1 MAVSHQK
8 NSRQQSAVSSQK
20 EDSCLSGTSLLKA
33 DNREPTAIPAD
44 SHRKFGG
51 NALESSKSLAAWQ
64 KSQRF
69 IPGGVNS
76 PVRNF
81 SKVGG
86 HPRFIERGEGSKIYD
101 IDGNEYI
108 DYVASWGPL
117 VLGHAHPSVVE
128 AIRSTALDGTSFGA
142 PTTRETEL
150 AEIIV
155 DAVPSIEKVR
165 LVNSG
170 TEATMSAIRLA
181 RGYTGRDKILKI
193 DGCYHGHV
201 DYLLAKAGSGVA
213 TFGLSDSGGV
223 PEDFARNT
231 LTVPFNDPD
240 AVREAIEANPD
251 EIACLILEPIMGN
264 MGIIPPRD
272 GYLNQLREITEEH
285 GIVLIFD
292 EVITGFR
299 VAYGGAQSYYGV
311 TPDMTCLG
319 KIIGGG
325 LPVGAYGGKQDIMRC
340 VAPEGDVYQAGTL
353 SGNPLAVTAGI
364 TTLKKLAESGVYEKL
379 ESSAAALADGL
390 AEATQRHGID
400 TWHSRV
406 GSMLMLYFTPETVT
420 DADGA
425 RTADAERYQQYF
437 WGLVERGI
445 YVAPSQFEAGF
456 VSLVHAE
463 EDINATVQVA
473 TQVLANLS

>member
-1 MAVSHQK
+1 M
-8 NSRQQSAVSSQK
+8 
-20 EDSCLSGTSLLKA
+20 
-33 DNREPTAIPAD
+33 
-44 SHRKFGG
+44 
-51 NALESSKSLAAWQ
+51 
-64 KSQRF
+64 
-69 IPGGVNS
+69 S
-76 PVRNF
+76 PL
-81 SKVGG
+81 G
-86 HPRFIERGEGSKIYD
+86 
-101 IDGNEYI
+101 
-108 DYVASWGPL
+108 GPL
-117 VLGHAHPSVVE
+117 VLGHAHPSVVA
-128 AIRSTALDGTSFGA
+128 AIGVAASNGTSFGA
-142 PTTRETEL
+142 PTTLETEL

-155 DAVPSIEKVR
+155 DAVPSIERVR

-170 TEATMSAIRLA
+170 TEATMSAIRVA

-213 TFGLSDSGGV
+213 TFGFSDSGGV

-240 AVREAIEANPD
+240 AVRQAVEANSD

-272 GYLNQLREITEEH
+272 GYLNQLRKITEEH
-285 GIVLIFD
+285 GILLIFD

-299 VAYGGAQSYYGV
+299 VAYGGAQTYYDV

-325 LPVGAYGGKQDIMRC
+325 LPVGAYGGKREIMQC

-364 TTLKKLAESGVYEKL
+364 TTLKTLAEPGVYEQL
-379 ESSAAALADGL
+379 ESCAAVLAKGL
-390 AEATQRHGID
+390 AEATQKHNVD

-425 RTADAERYQQYF
+425 RTADTERYRKYF
-437 WGLVERGI
+437 WGLAERGV

-456 VSLVHAE
+456 VSLVHSE
-463 EDINATVQVA
+463 DDINKTVQTA
-473 TQVLANLS
+473 TQVLTNLF

>member
-1 MAVSHQK
+1 MEH
-8 NSRQQSAVSSQK
+8 
-20 EDSCLSGTSLLKA
+20 
-33 DNREPTAIPAD
+33 
-44 SHRKFGG
+44 
-51 NALESSKSLAAWQ
+51 SKSLAAWQ
-64 KSQRF
+64 KAQQF

-81 SKVGG
+81 SKVGRQ
-86 HPRFIERGEGSKIYD
+86 PCFIERGNGSKIYD

-117 VLGHAHPSVVE
+117 ILGHAHPNIVE
-128 AIRSTALDGTSFGA
+128 AIGSAALHGTSFGA
-142 PTTRETEL
+142 PTTLETKL
-150 AEIIV
+150 AEAIV
-155 DAVPSIEKVR
+155 NAVPSIEQVR

-170 TEATMSAIRLA
+170 TEATMSAIRVA
-181 RGYTGRDKILKI
+181 RGYTGRDKIIKI

-231 LTVPFNDPD
+231 LTVPFNNPD
-240 AVREAIEANPD
+240 AVKQAIEANPN

-272 GYLNQLREITEEH
+272 GYLNELRELTEEH

-299 VAYGGAQSYYGV
+299 VAYGGAQTYYNV
-311 TPDMTCLG
+311 TPDITCLG

-325 LPVGAYGGKQDIMRC
+325 LPVGAYGGKRDIMRC

-364 TTLKKLAESGVYEKL
+364 TTLKKLAEPGVYEQL
-379 ESSAAALADGL
+379 ESGAAALADGI
-390 AEATQRHGID
+390 AEATQQHGID
-400 TWHSRV
+400 AWHSRV

-425 RTADAERYQQYF
+425 RTADTERYRQYF
-437 WGLVERGI
+437 WGLVERGV

-456 VSLVHAE
+456 VSLVHSE
-463 EDINATVQVA
+463 DDINKTVQAA
-473 TQVLANLS
+473 TQVLAHL

>member
-1 MAVSHQK
+1 M
-8 NSRQQSAVSSQK
+8 
-20 EDSCLSGTSLLKA
+20 ED
-33 DNREPTAIPAD
+33 
-44 SHRKFGG
+44 
-51 NALESSKSLAAWQ
+51 SKSLAAWQ
-64 KSQRF
+64 KSQQF

-81 SKVGG
+81 SKVGS
-86 HPRFIERGEGSKIYD
+86 HPRFIARGAGAKVYD

-117 VLGHAHPSVVE
+117 VLGHAHPSVVA
-128 AIRSTALDGTSFGA
+128 AIGAAAANGTSFGA
-142 PTTRETEL
+142 PTTLETEL

-155 DAVPSIEKVR
+155 NAVPSIEQVR

-170 TEATMSAIRLA
+170 TEATMTAIRVA
-181 RGYTGRDKILKI
+181 RGYTGRDKIIKI

-201 DYLLAKAGSGVA
+201 DYLLAKAGSGIA

-231 LTVPFNDPD
+231 LTVPFNNPD
-240 AVREAIEANPD
+240 AVRQAIEANPD

-272 GYLNQLREITEEH
+272 GYLDELREITEAH
-285 GIVLIFD
+285 GVVLIFD

-299 VAYGGAQSYYGV
+299 VAYGGAQSYYNV

-325 LPVGAYGGKQDIMRC
+325 LPVGAYGGKRDIMRC

-364 TTLKKLAESGVYEKL
+364 TTLKKLAEPGVYEKL
-379 ESSAAALADGL
+379 ENSAAALADGL
-390 AEATQRHGID
+390 AEATEKHGVD
-400 TWHSRV
+400 TWHSRI
-406 GSMLMLYFTPETVT
+406 GSMLMLYFTSETVT

-425 RTADAERYQQYF
+425 RTADTDRFQQYF
-437 WGLVERGI
+437 WGLVARGI

-456 VSLVHAE
+456 VSLVHSE
-463 EDINATVQVA
+463 DDINKTVQAA
-473 TQVLANLS
+473 TQVLANL

>member
-1 MAVSHQK
+1 M
-8 NSRQQSAVSSQK
+8 
-20 EDSCLSGTSLLKA
+20 
-33 DNREPTAIPAD
+33 
-44 SHRKFGG
+44 
-51 NALESSKSLAAWQ
+51 ESSKSLSAWQ
-64 KSQRF
+64 KSQQF

-86 HPRFIERGEGSKIYD
+86 HPRFIDRGAGSKIYD
-101 IDGNEYI
+101 IDENEYI

-117 VLGHAHPSVVE
+117 VLGHAHPDVVE
-128 AIRSTALDGTSFGA
+128 AVRTAAARGTSFGA
-142 PTTRETEL
+142 PTTLETEL
-150 AEIIV
+150 AETIV
-155 DAVPSIEKVR
+155 NAVPSIEQVR

-170 TEATMSAIRLA
+170 TEATMSAIRVA
-181 RGYTGRDKILKI
+181 RGYTGRNKIIKI

-231 LTVPFNDPD
+231 LTIPFNDP
-240 AVREAIEANPD
+240 EALTTTIEANTD
-251 EIACLILEPIMGN
+251 EIACLVLEPIMGN
-264 MGIIPPRD
+264 MGIIPPRE
-272 GYLNQLREITEEH
+272 GYLNELREITEQH

-299 VAYGGAQSYYGV
+299 VAYGGAQSYYNV

-325 LPVGAYGGKQDIMRC
+325 LPVGAYGGKREIMQC

-364 TTLKKLAESGVYEKL
+364 TTLKKLAEPGVYEQL
-379 ESSAAALADGL
+379 ENRASTLADGI
-390 AEATQRHGID
+390 AEATQKHGID
-400 TWHSRV
+400 VWHSRV
-406 GSMLMLYFTPETVT
+406 GSMLMLYFTAETVT

-425 RTADAERYQQYF
+425 RTADIERYRQYF
-437 WGLVERGI
+437 WGLLERGV

-456 VSLVHAE
+456 VSLAHSE
-463 EDINATVQVA
+463 GDLNMTVQAA
-473 TQVLANLS
+473 TEVIANL

>member
-1 MAVSHQK
+1 M
-8 NSRQQSAVSSQK
+8 
-20 EDSCLSGTSLLKA
+20 
-33 DNREPTAIPAD
+33 
-44 SHRKFGG
+44 
-51 NALESSKSLAAWQ
+51 ESSKSLTAWQ
-64 KSQRF
+64 KSQQF

-86 HPRFIERGEGSKIYD
+86 HPRFIARGEGSKIYD

-117 VLGHAHPSVVE
+117 VLGHAHPSVIE

-150 AEIIV
+150 AETIV
-155 DAVPSIEKVR
+155 NAVPSIEQVR

-170 TEATMSAIRLA
+170 TEATMSAIRVA
-181 RGYTGRDKILKI
+181 RGYTGRYKILKI

-264 MGIIPPRD
+264 MGIIPPHE
-272 GYLNQLREITEEH
+272 GYLNQLREITEEY
-285 GIVLIFD
+285 GIVLVFD

-299 VAYGGAQSYYGV
+299 VAYGGAQSYYNV

-325 LPVGAYGGKQDIMRC
+325 LPVGAYGGKREIMRC

-364 TTLKKLAESGVYEKL
+364 TTLKRLAEPGTYEHL
-379 ESSAAALADGL
+379 ESRAAALAEGL
-390 AEATQRHGID
+390 AEATRKHGID
-400 TWHSRV
+400 AWHSRV

-425 RTADAERYQQYF
+425 RTADTERYQQYF
-437 WGLVERGI
+437 WGLVERGV

-456 VSLVHAE
+456 VSLVHSD
-463 EDINATVQVA
+463 EDINATIEAA

>member
-1 MAVSHQK
+1 M
-8 NSRQQSAVSSQK
+8 
-20 EDSCLSGTSLLKA
+20 
-33 DNREPTAIPAD
+33 
-44 SHRKFGG
+44 
-51 NALESSKSLAAWQ
+51 ESSKSLSAWQ
-64 KSQRF
+64 KSQQF

-86 HPRFIERGEGSKIYD
+86 HPRFIDRGAGSKISD

-117 VLGHAHPSVVE
+117 VLGHAHPDVVE
-128 AIRSTALDGTSFGA
+128 AVSTAASRGTSFGA
-142 PTTRETEL
+142 PTTLETEL
-150 AEIIV
+150 AETIV
-155 DAVPSIEKVR
+155 NAVPSIEQVR

-170 TEATMSAIRLA
+170 TEATMSAIRVA
-181 RGYTGRDKILKI
+181 RGYTGRNKIIKI

-231 LTVPFNDPD
+231 LTIPFNDP
-240 AVREAIEANPD
+240 EALITTIEANAD

-264 MGIIPPRD
+264 MGIIPPRA
-272 GYLNQLREITEEH
+272 GYLNELREITEQH
-285 GIVLIFD
+285 GVVLIFD

-299 VAYGGAQSYYGV
+299 VAYGGAQAHYGV

-325 LPVGAYGGKQDIMRC
+325 LPVGAYGGKREIMQC

-364 TTLKKLAESGVYEKL
+364 TTLKKLAEPGVYDQL
-379 ESSAAALADGL
+379 ESRAATLADGL
-390 AEATQRHGID
+390 AEATRKHGVD
-400 TWHSRV
+400 AWHSRV
-406 GSMLMLYFTPETVT
+406 GSMLMLYFTSEFVT

-425 RTADAERYQQYF
+425 RTADTERYRQYF
-437 WGLVERGI
+437 WGLLERGVS
-445 YVAPSQFEAGF
+445 VAPSQFEAGF
-456 VSLVHAE
+456 VSLAHSE
-463 EDINATVQVA
+463 EDINTTVQAANKVI
-473 TQVLANLS
+473 ANL

>member
-1 MAVSHQK
+1 M
-8 NSRQQSAVSSQK
+8 
-20 EDSCLSGTSLLKA
+20 ED
-33 DNREPTAIPAD
+33 
-44 SHRKFGG
+44 
-51 NALESSKSLAAWQ
+51 SKSLAAWQ
-64 KSQRF
+64 KSQQF

-81 SKVGG
+81 GKVGS
-86 HPRFIERGEGSKIYD
+86 HPRFIARGAGSKTYD

-117 VLGHAHPSVVE
+117 ILGHAHPSIIE
-128 AIRSTALDGTSFGA
+128 AISAAALNGTSFGA
-142 PTTRETEL
+142 PTTLETEL

-155 DAVPSIEKVR
+155 DAVPSIEQVR

-170 TEATMSAIRLA
+170 TEATMSAIRVA
-181 RGYTGRDKILKI
+181 RGYTGRDKIIKI

-231 LTVPFNDPD
+231 LTVPFNNPD
-240 AVREAIEANPD
+240 AVREAIEANLN

-264 MGIIPPRD
+264 MGIIPPHE
-272 GYLNQLREITEEH
+272 GYLSQLREITEEH

-299 VAYGGAQSYYGV
+299 VAYGGAQSYYNV

-325 LPVGAYGGKQDIMRC
+325 LPVGAYGGKRDIMQC

-364 TTLKKLAESGVYEKL
+364 TTLKRLAEPGVYEQL
-379 ESSAAALADGL
+379 ESRAAALGEGL
-390 AEATQRHGID
+390 AEATQKHGVD
-400 TWHSRV
+400 AWHSRV
-406 GSMLMLYFTPETVT
+406 ASMLMLYFTPETVT

-425 RTADAERYQQYF
+425 RTADTERFEHYF
-437 WGLVERGI
+437 WGLMERGI

-456 VSLVHAE
+456 VSLVHS
-463 EDINATVQVA
+463 EDDIHKTVQAA
-473 TQVLANLS
+473 TQVLANL

>member
-1 MAVSHQK
+1 M
-8 NSRQQSAVSSQK
+8 
-20 EDSCLSGTSLLKA
+20 
-33 DNREPTAIPAD
+33 
-44 SHRKFGG
+44 
-51 NALESSKSLAAWQ
+51 ESSKSLSAWQ
-64 KSQRF
+64 KSQQF

-86 HPRFIERGEGSKIYD
+86 HPRFIDRGNGSKIYD
-101 IDGNEYI
+101 IDGNAYI

-117 VLGHAHPSVVE
+117 VLGHAHPDVVE
-128 AIRSTALDGTSFGA
+128 AVNAAASRGTSFGA
-142 PTTRETEL
+142 PTILETEL

-155 DAVPSIEKVR
+155 DAVPSIEQVR

-170 TEATMSAIRLA
+170 TEATMSAIRVA
-181 RGYTGRDKILKI
+181 RGYTGRNKIIKI

-223 PEDFARNT
+223 PEDFARNS
-231 LTVPFNDPD
+231 LTIPFNDPE
-240 AVREAIEANPD
+240 AVKATIEANAD

-264 MGIIPPRD
+264 MGIIPPRQ
-272 GYLNQLREITEEH
+272 GYLNELREITEQH

-325 LPVGAYGGKQDIMRC
+325 LPVGAYGGKREIMQC

-364 TTLKKLAESGVYEKL
+364 TTLKKLAEPGVYDQL
-379 ESSAAALADGL
+379 ESRAATLAAGL
-390 AEATQRHGID
+390 AEATQKHRID
-400 TWHSRV
+400 AWHSRV
-406 GSMLMLYFTPETVT
+406 GSMLMLYFTSESVA

-425 RTADAERYQQYF
+425 RTADTERYRQYF
-437 WGLVERGI
+437 WGLLERGV

-456 VSLVHAE
+456 VSLVHSGA
-463 EDINATVQVA
+463 DVNTTVQAA
-473 TQVLANLS
+473 TEVIAHL

>member
-1 MAVSHQK
+1 M
-8 NSRQQSAVSSQK
+8 
-20 EDSCLSGTSLLKA
+20 
-33 DNREPTAIPAD
+33 
-44 SHRKFGG
+44 
-51 NALESSKSLAAWQ
+51 ESSRSLAAWEQ
-64 KSQRF
+64 SQQH

-81 SKVGG
+81 SKVGR
-86 HPRFIERGEGSKIYD
+86 HPRFIARGAGSKIYD

-117 VLGHAHPSVVE
+117 ALGHAHPEVIA
-128 AIRSTALDGTSFGA
+128 AICETAADGTSFGA
-142 PTTRETEL
+142 PTLLETEL

-155 DAVPSIEKVR
+155 DALPSVEQVR

-170 TEATMSAIRLA
+170 TEATMSAIRVA

-201 DYLLAKAGSGVA
+201 DYLLAKAGSGIA

-231 LTVPFNDPD
+231 LTVPFNDAG
-240 AVREAIEANPD
+240 AVRQAVEANPD

-264 MGIIPPRD
+264 MGIILPQA
-272 GYLNQLREITEEH
+272 GYLQELREITAEH

-299 VAYGGAQSYYGV
+299 VAYGGAQTHYNV

-325 LPVGAYGGKQDIMRC
+325 LPVGAYGGSREIMRC
-340 VAPEGDVYQAGTL
+340 VAPEGAVYQAGTL
-353 SGNPLAVTAGI
+353 SGNPLAVAAGI
-364 TTLKKLAESGVYEKL
+364 ATLKRLAASGAYEQL
-379 ESSAAALADGL
+379 EERAAMLADGL
-390 AEATQRHGID
+390 AAATKRHQID
-400 TWHSRV
+400 AWHSRV

-425 RTADAERYQQYF
+425 RTADTERYQRYF
-437 WGLVERGI
+437 WGLLERGV

-463 EDINATVQVA
+463 TDINRTLDAA
-473 TQVLANLS
+473 TQALAHL

>member
-1 MAVSHQK
+1 M
-8 NSRQQSAVSSQK
+8 
-20 EDSCLSGTSLLKA
+20 
-33 DNREPTAIPAD
+33 
-44 SHRKFGG
+44 
-51 NALESSKSLAAWQ
+51 ESSKSLSAWN
-64 KSQRF
+64 KSQQI

-81 SKVGG
+81 SKVGE
-86 HPRFIERGEGSKIYD
+86 HPRFIDRGAGSKIYD

-117 VLGHAHPSVVE
+117 VLGHAHPDVVA
-128 AIRSTALDGTSFGA
+128 AINAAAANGTSFGA
-142 PTTRETEL
+142 PTTLETEL

-155 DAVPSIEKVR
+155 NAVPSIEQVR

-170 TEATMSAIRLA
+170 TEATMSAIRVA
-181 RGYTGRDKILKI
+181 RGYTGRDKIIKI

-231 LTVPFNDPD
+231 LTVPFNDPKTLKTT
-240 AVREAIEANPD
+240 IEANAD
-251 EIACLILEPIMGN
+251 QIACLILEPIMGN
-264 MGIIPPRD
+264 MGIIPPRE
-272 GYLNQLREITEEH
+272 GYLNELREITEQH

-311 TPDMTCLG
+311 MPDMTCLG

-325 LPVGAYGGKQDIMRC
+325 LPVGAYGGKREIMQC

-353 SGNPLAVTAGI
+353 SGNPLAVSAGI
-364 TTLKKLAESGVYEKL
+364 TTLKKLAEPGVYEQL
-379 ESSAAALADGL
+379 ESSASTLGDGL
-390 AEATQRHGID
+390 AEATQKHGID
-400 TWHSRV
+400 AWHSRV
-406 GSMLMLYFTPETVT
+406 GSMLMLYFTSESVT

-425 RTADAERYQQYF
+425 RTADTERFRQYF
-437 WGLVERGI
+437 WGLLERGVS
-445 YVAPSQFEAGF
+445 VAPSQFEAGF
-456 VSLVHAE
+456 VSLVHSE
-463 EDINATVQVA
+463 EDINTTVQAA
-473 TQVLANLS
+473 TEVIANL

>member
-1 MAVSHQK
+1 M
-8 NSRQQSAVSSQK
+8 
-20 EDSCLSGTSLLKA
+20 
-33 DNREPTAIPAD
+33 
-44 SHRKFGG
+44 
-51 NALESSKSLAAWQ
+51 ESSKSLTAWQ
-64 KSQRF
+64 KSQQF

-86 HPRFIERGEGSKIYD
+86 HPRFIARGDGSKIYD
-101 IDGNEYI
+101 IDGNAYI

-117 VLGHAHPSVVE
+117 VLGHAHPSITE
-128 AIRSTALDGTSFGA
+128 AISTAALNGTSFGA
-142 PTTRETEL
+142 PTPLETEL

-155 DAVPSIEKVR
+155 NAVPSIEKVR

-170 TEATMSAIRLA
+170 TEATMSAIRVA

-231 LTVPFNDPD
+231 LTVPFNNPD

-264 MGIIPPRD
+264 MGIIPPRE

-299 VAYGGAQSYYGV
+299 VAYGGAQTYYNV

-325 LPVGAYGGKQDIMRC
+325 LPVGAYGGKQEIMGC

-364 TTLKKLAESGVYEKL
+364 TTLKRLAEAGVYEQL
-379 ESSAAALADGL
+379 ESRAAALAEGL
-390 AEATQRHGID
+390 AEATQKHDID
-400 TWHSRV
+400 AWHSRV
-406 GSMLMLYFTPETVT
+406 GSMLMLYFTSETVT

-425 RTADAERYQQYF
+425 RTADTERFEHYF
-437 WGLVERGI
+437 WGLVARGV

-456 VSLVHAE
+456 VSLVHSE
-463 EDINATVQVA
+463 DDINKTVQAA
-473 TQVLANLS
+473 TEVLGNLL

>member
-1 MAVSHQK
+1 M
-8 NSRQQSAVSSQK
+8 
-20 EDSCLSGTSLLKA
+20 
-33 DNREPTAIPAD
+33 
-44 SHRKFGG
+44 
-51 NALESSKSLAAWQ
+51 ESSKSLAAWQ
-64 KSQRF
+64 KSQQF

-86 HPRFIERGEGSKIYD
+86 HPRFIARGEGSKIHD
-101 IDGNEYI
+101 IDGNTYV

-128 AIRSTALDGTSFGA
+128 AINAAALNGTSFGA
-142 PTTRETEL
+142 PTPLEAEL
-150 AEIIV
+150 AETIV
-155 DAVPSIEKVR
+155 NAVPSIEQVR

-170 TEATMSAIRLA
+170 TEATMSAIRVA

-231 LTVPFNDPD
+231 LTVPFNNPN
-240 AVREAIEANPD
+240 AVREAVEANPD

-264 MGIIPPRD
+264 MGIIPPSD
-272 GYLNQLREITEEH
+272 GYLHQLREITEEH

-299 VAYGGAQSYYGV
+299 VAYGGAQSFYNV

-325 LPVGAYGGKQDIMRC
+325 LPVGAYGGKRDIMQC
-340 VAPEGDVYQAGTL
+340 VAPEGEVYQAGTL

-364 TTLKKLAESGVYEKL
+364 TTLKKLAEPGVYEQL
-379 ESSAAALADGL
+379 ESRAAALAEGL
-390 AEATQRHGID
+390 AAATEKHSID
-400 TWHSRV
+400 AWHSRV

-425 RTADAERYQQYF
+425 RTADTERFQQYF
-437 WGLVERGI
+437 WGLLEQGI
-445 YVAPSQFEAGF
+445 
-456 VSLVHAE
+456 
-463 EDINATVQVA
+463 
-473 TQVLANLS
+473 

>member
-1 MAVSHQK
+1 M
-8 NSRQQSAVSSQK
+8 
-20 EDSCLSGTSLLKA
+20 
-33 DNREPTAIPAD
+33 
-44 SHRKFGG
+44 
-51 NALESSKSLAAWQ
+51 ESNKSLSAWNR
-64 KSQRF
+64 SQQY

-86 HPRFIERGEGSKIYD
+86 HPRFIERGNGCKIYD

-117 VLGHAHPSVVE
+117 ILGHAHPSIVDAVSQ
-128 AIRSTALDGTSFGA
+128 AATRGTSFGA
-142 PTTRETEL
+142 PTTLETEL

-155 DAVPSIEKVR
+155 DAVPSIEQVR

-170 TEATMSAIRLA
+170 TEATMSAIRVA
-181 RGYTGRDKILKI
+181 RGFTGRNKILKI

-223 PEDFARNT
+223 PEDFAKNT
-231 LTVPFNDPD
+231 LTIPFNDTD
-240 AVREAIEANPD
+240 ALTTSVEANPD

-272 GYLNQLREITEEH
+272 GYLNEIREITEQH

-299 VAYGGAQSYYGV
+299 VAYGGAQSLYNV

-325 LPVGAYGGKQDIMRC
+325 LPVGAYGGKREIMKC

-353 SGNPLAVTAGI
+353 SGNPLAVSAGLA
-364 TTLKKLAESGVYEKL
+364 TLKHLTEPGAYDQL
-379 ESSAAALADGL
+379 ESRASSLANGLAD
-390 AEATQRHGID
+390 ATKRHGID
-400 TWHSRV
+400 ACHSRI
-406 GSMLMLYFTPETVT
+406 GSMLMLYFTSETVT

-425 RTADAERYQQYF
+425 RTADTDRFRAYF
-437 WGLVERGI
+437 YGLLERGV

-456 VSLVHAE
+456 VSLVHTN
-463 EDINATVQVA
+463 EDIEKTVSA
-473 TQVLANLS
+473 ANEVFAKL

>member
-1 MAVSHQK
+1 M
-8 NSRQQSAVSSQK
+8 
-20 EDSCLSGTSLLKA
+20 
-33 DNREPTAIPAD
+33 
-44 SHRKFGG
+44 
-51 NALESSKSLAAWQ
+51 ESSKSLSAWQ
-64 KSQRF
+64 KSQQF
-69 IPGGVNS
+69 IPGGINS

-86 HPRFIERGEGSKIYD
+86 HPRFIDRGEGSKIYD

-117 VLGHAHPSVVE
+117 VLGHAHPDVVE
-128 AIRSTALDGTSFGA
+128 AVRTAASRGTSFGA
-142 PTTRETEL
+142 PTTLETEL
-150 AEIIV
+150 AETIV
-155 DAVPSIEKVR
+155 NAVSSIEQVR

-170 TEATMSAIRLA
+170 TEATMSAIRVA
-181 RGYTGRDKILKI
+181 RGYTGRNKIIKI

-231 LTVPFNDPD
+231 LTIPFNDP
-240 AVREAIEANPD
+240 EALTTTIEANTD
-251 EIACLILEPIMGN
+251 EIACFILEPIMGN
-264 MGIIPPRD
+264 MGIIPPRE
-272 GYLNQLREITEEH
+272 GYLNELREITEQH
-285 GIVLIFD
+285 GVVLIFD

-299 VAYGGAQSYYGV
+299 VAYGGAQSYYNV

-325 LPVGAYGGKQDIMRC
+325 LPVGAYGGKREIMQC

-364 TTLKKLAESGVYEKL
+364 TTLKKLAEPGVYEQL
-379 ESSAAALADGL
+379 ENRASTLADGI
-390 AEATQRHGID
+390 AEATQKHGID
-400 TWHSRV
+400 VWHSRV
-406 GSMLMLYFTPETVT
+406 GSMLMLYFTAETVT

-425 RTADAERYQQYF
+425 RTADIERYRQYF
-437 WGLVERGI
+437 WGLLERGV

-456 VSLVHAE
+456 VSLAHSE
-463 EDINATVQVA
+463 EDINMTVQAA
-473 TQVLANLS
+473 TEVIANL

>member
-1 MAVSHQK
+1 M
-8 NSRQQSAVSSQK
+8 
-20 EDSCLSGTSLLKA
+20 
-33 DNREPTAIPAD
+33 
-44 SHRKFGG
+44 
-51 NALESSKSLAAWQ
+51 ESSKSLAAWQ
-64 KSQRF
+64 KSQQF

-81 SKVGG
+81 SKVGR

-117 VLGHAHPSVVE
+117 VLGHAYPSVIE
-128 AIRSTALDGTSFGA
+128 AIRSTAVNGTSFGA
-142 PTTRETEL
+142 PTPRETEL
-150 AEIIV
+150 AETLV
-155 DAVPSIEKVR
+155 NAVPSIEQVR

-170 TEATMSAIRLA
+170 TEATMSAIRVA

-201 DYLLAKAGSGVA
+201 DYLLAKAGSGIA

-231 LTVPFNDPD
+231 LTVPFNNPD
-240 AVREAIEANPD
+240 AVREAIEANSD

-264 MGIIPPRD
+264 MGIIPPRE
-272 GYLNQLREITEEH
+272 GYLDQLREITEEH

-299 VAYGGAQSYYGV
+299 VAYGGAQSYYNV

-325 LPVGAYGGKQDIMRC
+325 LPVGAYGGKRDIMRC
-340 VAPEGDVYQAGTL
+340 VAPEGEVYQAGTL

-364 TTLKKLAESGVYEKL
+364 ATLKRLAEPGVYEHL
-379 ESSAAALADGL
+379 ENSAAALAAKVSPRRPKNTGL
-390 AEATQRHGID
+390 MLGT
-400 TWHSRV
+400 V
-406 GSMLMLYFTPETVT
+406 GSV
-420 DADGA
+420 
-425 RTADAERYQQYF
+425 RC
-437 WGLVERGI
+437 
-445 YVAPSQFEAGF
+445 
-456 VSLVHAE
+456 
-463 EDINATVQVA
+463 
-473 TQVLANLS
+473 

>member
-1 MAVSHQK
+1 M
-8 NSRQQSAVSSQK
+8 
-20 EDSCLSGTSLLKA
+20 
-33 DNREPTAIPAD
+33 
-44 SHRKFGG
+44 
-51 NALESSKSLAAWQ
+51 ESSKSLAAWQ
-64 KSQRF
+64 KSQQF

-86 HPRFIERGEGSKIYD
+86 HPRFIARGEGSKIYD

-117 VLGHAHPSVVE
+117 VLGHAHPNVIE
-128 AIRSTALDGTSFGA
+128 AIRSTALNGTSFGA
-142 PTTRETEL
+142 PTRLETEL
-150 AEIIV
+150 AEMIV
-155 DAVPSIEKVR
+155 NAVPSIEQVR

-170 TEATMSAIRLA
+170 TEATMSAIRVA

-213 TFGLSDSGGV
+213 TFGLSDSAGV

-240 AVREAIEANPD
+240 AVREAIAANPD
-251 EIACLILEPIMGN
+251 QIACLILEPIMGN
-264 MGIIPPRD
+264 MGIIPPHD
-272 GYLNQLREITEEH
+272 GYLHQLREITEEH

-299 VAYGGAQSYYGV
+299 VAYGGAQTYYNV

-325 LPVGAYGGKQDIMRC
+325 LPVGAYGGNRDIMRC
-340 VAPEGDVYQAGTL
+340 VAPEGEVYQAGTL
-353 SGNPLAVTAGI
+353 SGNPLAVTAGLA
-364 TTLKKLAESGVYEKL
+364 TLKELATPGVYEHL
-379 ESSAAALADGL
+379 EDSAAALAAGL
-390 AEATQRHGID
+390 AEATERAGIEA
-400 TWHSRV
+400 WHSRV
-406 GSMLMLYFTPETVT
+406 GSMLMLYFTSQSVR

-425 RTADAERYQQYF
+425 RTADTERYQQYF
-437 WGLVERGI
+437 WGLAERGV

-456 VSLVHAE
+456 VSLVHSEA
-463 EDINATVQVA
+463 DINLTLDAA
-473 TQVLANLS
+473 TQVLANL

>member
-1 MAVSHQK
+1 M
-8 NSRQQSAVSSQK
+8 
-20 EDSCLSGTSLLKA
+20 ED
-33 DNREPTAIPAD
+33 
-44 SHRKFGG
+44 
-51 NALESSKSLAAWQ
+51 SKSLAAWQ
-64 KSQRF
+64 KSQQF

-81 SKVGG
+81 SKVGS
-86 HPRFIERGEGSKIYD
+86 HPRFIARGAGAKVYD

-117 VLGHAHPSVVE
+117 VLGHAHPSVVA
-128 AIRSTALDGTSFGA
+128 AIGAAAANGTSFGA
-142 PTTRETEL
+142 PTTLETEL

-155 DAVPSIEKVR
+155 NAVPSIEQVR

-170 TEATMSAIRLA
+170 TEATMTAIRVA
-181 RGYTGRDKILKI
+181 RGYTGRDKIIKI

-231 LTVPFNDPD
+231 LTVPFNNPD
-240 AVREAIEANPD
+240 AVRQAIEANPD

-272 GYLNQLREITEEH
+272 GYLNELREITEAH
-285 GIVLIFD
+285 GVVLIFD

-299 VAYGGAQSYYGV
+299 VAYGGAQSRYNV

-325 LPVGAYGGKQDIMRC
+325 LPVGAYGGKRDIMRC

-364 TTLKKLAESGVYEKL
+364 TTLQKLAEPGVYEKL
-379 ESSAAALADGL
+379 ENGAAALADGL
-390 AEATQRHGID
+390 AEASKKHGID
-400 TWHSRV
+400 AWHSRV

-425 RTADAERYQQYF
+425 RTADTDRFQQYF
-437 WGLVERGI
+437 WGLVKRGV

-456 VSLVHAE
+456 VSLVHSQ
-463 EDINATVQVA
+463 EDIDTTIQAA
-473 TQVLANLS
+473 SQVLADLS

>member
-1 MAVSHQK
+1 M
-8 NSRQQSAVSSQK
+8 
-20 EDSCLSGTSLLKA
+20 
-33 DNREPTAIPAD
+33 
-44 SHRKFGG
+44 
-51 NALESSKSLAAWQ
+51 ESNKSLSAWN
-64 KSQRF
+64 KSQQY

-86 HPRFIERGEGSKIYD
+86 HPRFIERGRGCKIYD

-117 VLGHAHPSVVE
+117 ILGHAHPSIVE
-128 AIRSTALDGTSFGA
+128 AVSQAATRGTSFGA
-142 PTTRETEL
+142 PTTLETEL
-150 AEIIV
+150 AECIV
-155 DAVPSIEKVR
+155 NAVPSIEKVR

-170 TEATMSAIRLA
+170 TEATMSAIRVA
-181 RGYTGRDKILKI
+181 RGYTGRNKILKI

-231 LTVPFNDPD
+231 LTIPFND
-240 AVREAIEANPD
+240 AEELKTTVEANSD

-272 GYLNQLREITEEH
+272 GYLNEIREITEQH

-299 VAYGGAQSYYGV
+299 VAYGGAQSLYNV
-311 TPDMTCLG
+311 TPDITCLG

-325 LPVGAYGGKQDIMRC
+325 LPVGAYGGKHEIMKC

-353 SGNPLAVTAGI
+353 SGNPLAVSAGLA
-364 TTLKKLAESGVYEKL
+364 TLKKLADPGVYNQL
-379 ESSAAALADGL
+379 ELRAAALADGL
-390 AEATQRHGID
+390 ANTTKKHGID
-400 TWHSRV
+400 SWHSRV
-406 GSMLMLYFTPETVT
+406 GSMLMLYFTSESVT

-425 RTADAERYQQYF
+425 RTADTERYREYF
-437 WGLVERGI
+437 WGLLERNT

-456 VSLVHAE
+456 VSLAHSEA
-463 EDINATVQVA
+463 DIEKTLTAATEVIA
-473 TQVLANLS
+473 KL

>member
-1 MAVSHQK
+1 
-8 NSRQQSAVSSQK
+8 
-20 EDSCLSGTSLLKA
+20 
-33 DNREPTAIPAD
+33 
-44 SHRKFGG
+44 
-51 NALESSKSLAAWQ
+51 LESSKSLAAWQ
-64 KSQRF
+64 KSQQF

-81 SKVGG
+81 SKVGR
-86 HPRFIERGEGSKIYD
+86 HPRFIERGEGAKIYD

-117 VLGHAHPSVVE
+117 VLGHAYPSVIE
-128 AIRSTALDGTSFGA
+128 AIRSTAVNGTSFGA
-142 PTTRETEL
+142 PTPRETEL
-150 AEIIV
+150 AETIV
-155 DAVPSIEKVR
+155 NAVPSIEQVR

-170 TEATMSAIRLA
+170 TEATMSAIRVA

-201 DYLLAKAGSGVA
+201 DYLLAKAGSGIA

-231 LTVPFNDPD
+231 LTVPFNNPD

-264 MGIIPPRD
+264 MGIIPPRE
-272 GYLNQLREITEEH
+272 GYLDQLREITEEH

-299 VAYGGAQSYYGV
+299 VAYGGAQSYYNV

-325 LPVGAYGGKQDIMRC
+325 LPVGAYGGKRDIMRC

-364 TTLKKLAESGVYEKL
+364 ATLKRLAEPGVYEHL
-379 ESSAAALADGL
+379 ENSAAALAEGL
-390 AEATQRHGID
+390 AESTQKHAID
-400 TWHSRV
+400 AWHSRV
-406 GSMLMLYFTPETVT
+406 GSMLMLYFTPESVT

-425 RTADAERYQQYF
+425 RTADTERFQHYF
-437 WGLVERGI
+437 WGLIERGVS
-445 YVAPSQFEAGF
+445 VAPSQFEAGF
-456 VSLVHAE
+456 VSLVHSE
-463 EDINATVQVA
+463 EDINNTVQAA
-473 TQVLANLS
+473 TQALANLA

>member
-1 MAVSHQK
+1 MEH
-8 NSRQQSAVSSQK
+8 
-20 EDSCLSGTSLLKA
+20 
-33 DNREPTAIPAD
+33 
-44 SHRKFGG
+44 
-51 NALESSKSLAAWQ
+51 SKSLAAWQ
-64 KSQRF
+64 KAQQF

-81 SKVGG
+81 SKVGR
-86 HPRFIERGEGSKIYD
+86 HPRFIERGNGSKIYD

-117 VLGHAHPSVVE
+117 ILGHAHPSIVE
-128 AIRSTALDGTSFGA
+128 AIGSAALHGTSFGA
-142 PTTRETEL
+142 PTTLETKL
-150 AEIIV
+150 AEAIV
-155 DAVPSIEKVR
+155 NAVPSIEQVR

-170 TEATMSAIRLA
+170 TEATMSAIRVA
-181 RGYTGRDKILKI
+181 RGYTGRDKIIKI

-201 DYLLAKAGSGVA
+201 DYLLARAGSGVA

-231 LTVPFNDPD
+231 LTVAFNNLD
-240 AVREAIEANPD
+240 AVKQAIEANPD

-264 MGIIPPRD
+264 MGIIPPRE
-272 GYLNQLREITEEH
+272 GYLNELREITEEH

-299 VAYGGAQSYYGV
+299 VAYGGAQTYYNV

-325 LPVGAYGGKQDIMRC
+325 LPVGAYGGKRDIMRC

-364 TTLKKLAESGVYEKL
+364 TTLKRLAEPGVYAQL
-379 ESSAAALADGL
+379 ESRAAALAEGL
-390 AEATQRHGID
+390 AKATQQHRID
-400 TWHSRV
+400 AWHSRV

-425 RTADAERYQQYF
+425 RTVDTERYRQYF
-437 WGLVERGI
+437 WGLVERGV

-456 VSLVHAE
+456 VSLVHSE
-463 EDINATVQVA
+463 DDINKTVQAA
-473 TQVLANLS
+473 TQVLAHL

>member
-1 MAVSHQK
+1 M
-8 NSRQQSAVSSQK
+8 
-20 EDSCLSGTSLLKA
+20 ED
-33 DNREPTAIPAD
+33 
-44 SHRKFGG
+44 
-51 NALESSKSLAAWQ
+51 SKSLAAWQ
-64 KSQRF
+64 QSQQF

-81 SKVGG
+81 SKVGR
-86 HPRFIERGEGSKIYD
+86 HPRFIDRGAGSKVYD

-108 DYVASWGPL
+108 DYLASWGPL
-117 VLGHAHPSVVE
+117 ILGHAHPVVVD
-128 AIRSTALDGTSFGA
+128 AINAAALRGTSFGA
-142 PTTRETEL
+142 PTTLETEL
-150 AEIIV
+150 AEIIAN
-155 DAVPSIEKVR
+155 AVPSIEQVR
-165 LVNSG
+165 LVSSG

-181 RGYTGRDKILKI
+181 RGYTGRDKIIKI

-231 LTVPFNDPD
+231 LTVPFNDAD
-240 AVREAIEANPD
+240 AVKTTIDANP
-251 EIACLILEPIMGN
+251 EGIACLILEPIMGN

-272 GYLNQLREITEEH
+272 GYLAQLREITEAH

-299 VAYGGAQSYYGV
+299 VAYGGAQTYYNV

-325 LPVGAYGGKQDIMRC
+325 LPVGAYGGKREIMRC

-364 TTLKKLAESGVYEKL
+364 TTLKQLGEPGVYAQL
-379 ESSAAALADGL
+379 ENRAAALADGL
-390 AEATQRHGID
+390 AAATQKHGID
-400 TWHSRV
+400 AWHSRV

-425 RTADAERYQQYF
+425 RTADTERYRQYF
-437 WGLVERGI
+437 WGLVERGV

-456 VSLVHAE
+456 VSLVHSE
-463 EDINATVQVA
+463 EDIEKTVQAA
-473 TQVLANLS
+473 TQVLSTF

>member
-1 MAVSHQK
+1 M
-8 NSRQQSAVSSQK
+8 
-20 EDSCLSGTSLLKA
+20 
-33 DNREPTAIPAD
+33 
-44 SHRKFGG
+44 
-51 NALESSKSLAAWQ
+51 ESSKSLAAWQ
-64 KSQRF
+64 KAQQF

-86 HPRFIERGEGSKIYD
+86 HPRFIARGEGSKIYD
-101 IDGNEYI
+101 IDGNAYI

-117 VLGHAHPSVVE
+117 VLGHAHPSIAE
-128 AIRSTALDGTSFGA
+128 AISAAALNGTSFGA
-142 PTTRETEL
+142 PTTLETEL
-150 AEIIV
+150 AETIV
-155 DAVPSIEKVR
+155 NAVPSIEKVR

-170 TEATMSAIRLA
+170 TEATMSAIRVA

-231 LTVPFNDPD
+231 LTVPFNNPD
-240 AVREAIEANPD
+240 AVREAVAANPD

-264 MGIIPPRD
+264 MGIIPPHD
-272 GYLNQLREITEEH
+272 GYLNQLREITEAH

-299 VAYGGAQSYYGV
+299 VAYGGAQTYYNV

-325 LPVGAYGGKQDIMRC
+325 LPVGAYGGKRDIMHC

-364 TTLKKLAESGVYEKL
+364 TTLKRLAEPGTYEQL
-379 ESSAAALADGL
+379 ETRAAALAEGL
-390 AEATQRHGID
+390 AEATQKHDID
-400 TWHSRV
+400 AWHSRV

-425 RTADAERYQQYF
+425 RTADTERFKHYF
-437 WGLVERGI
+437 WGLVQRGV

-456 VSLVHAE
+456 VSLVHSE
-463 EDINATVQVA
+463 DDINKTVQAA
-473 TQVLANLS
+473 TQVLANLV

>member
-1 MAVSHQK
+1 MSI
-8 NSRQQSAVSSQK
+8 
-20 EDSCLSGTSLLKA
+20 EY
-33 DNREPTAIPAD
+33 EI
-44 SHRKFGG
+44 GG
-51 NALESSKSLAAWQ
+51 NALEDSKSLAAWQ
-64 KSQRF
+64 ESQQF

-81 SKVGG
+81 SKVGR
-86 HPRFIERGEGSKIYD
+86 HPRFIARGAGSKIYD
-101 IDGNEYI
+101 VDGNEYI

-128 AIRSTALDGTSFGA
+128 AISATAVNGTSFGA
-142 PTTRETEL
+142 PTTLETEL

-155 DAVPSIEKVR
+155 NAVPSIEQVR

-170 TEATMSAIRLA
+170 TEATMTAIRVA
-181 RGYTGRDKILKI
+181 RGYTGRDKIIKI

-231 LTVPFNDPD
+231 LTVPFNNAD
-240 AVREAIEANPD
+240 AVRETVEANPD

-264 MGIIPPRD
+264 MGIIPPQD
-272 GYLNQLREITEEH
+272 GYLDELREITEAH

-299 VAYGGAQSYYGV
+299 VAYGGAQSHYGV

-325 LPVGAYGGKQDIMRC
+325 LPVGAYGGKRDIMRC

-364 TTLKKLAESGVYEKL
+364 TTLKKLAEPGVYTQL
-379 ESSAAALADGL
+379 ENSAAALADGL
-390 AEATQRHGID
+390 AEATRKHGVD
-400 TWHSRV
+400 AWHSRI

-425 RTADAERYQQYF
+425 RTADTERFLQYF
-437 WGLVERGI
+437 WGLVERGV

-456 VSLVHAE
+456 VSLVHSE
-463 EDINATVQVA
+463 DDINKTVQAA
-473 TQVLANLS
+473 TQVLANL

>member
-1 MAVSHQK
+1 M
-8 NSRQQSAVSSQK
+8 
-20 EDSCLSGTSLLKA
+20 
-33 DNREPTAIPAD
+33 
-44 SHRKFGG
+44 
-51 NALESSKSLAAWQ
+51 
-64 KSQRF
+64 
-69 IPGGVNS
+69 
-76 PVRNF
+76 RNF
-81 SKVGG
+81 SKVGK
-86 HPRFIERGEGSKIYD
+86 HPRFIDRGNGSKVYD

-117 VLGHAHPSVVE
+117 VLGHAHPDVVE
-128 AIRSTALDGTSFGA
+128 AVTVVAASGTSFGA
-142 PTTRETEL
+142 PTLLETEL

-155 DAVPSIEKVR
+155 NAVPSIEQVR

-170 TEATMSAIRLA
+170 TEATMSAIRVA

-231 LTVPFNDPD
+231 LTVPFNDTD
-240 AVREAIEANPD
+240 AVKKAIAANTD

-272 GYLNQLREITEEH
+272 GYLDALREITEQN
-285 GIVLIFD
+285 GIILIFD

-299 VAYGGAQSYYGV
+299 VAFGGAQSYYNV

-325 LPVGAYGGKQDIMRC
+325 LPVGAYGGKREIMQC

-353 SGNPLAVTAGI
+353 SGNPLAVSAGI
-364 TTLKKLAESGVYEKL
+364 TTLKKLSESGVYEQL
-379 ESSAAALADGL
+379 EERAATLANGLAD
-390 AEATQRHGID
+390 ATQKHGID
-400 TWHSRV
+400 AWHSRV
-406 GSMLMLYFTPETVT
+406 GSMLMLYFTSETVT

-425 RTADAERYQQYF
+425 RTADTDRFRQYF
-437 WGLVERGI
+437 WGLLERGVSI
-445 YVAPSQFEAGF
+445 APSQFEAGF
-456 VSLVHAE
+456 VSLVHTE
-463 EDINATVQVA
+463 DDINTTVKA
-473 TQVLANLS
+473 ASEVLSQL

>member
-1 MAVSHQK
+1 M
-8 NSRQQSAVSSQK
+8 
-20 EDSCLSGTSLLKA
+20 ED
-33 DNREPTAIPAD
+33 
-44 SHRKFGG
+44 
-51 NALESSKSLAAWQ
+51 SKSLAAWQ
-64 KSQRF
+64 KSQQF

-81 SKVGG
+81 SKVGR
-86 HPRFIERGEGSKIYD
+86 HPRFIARGAGSKIYD

-117 VLGHAHPSVVE
+117 VLGHAHPSVVD
-128 AIRSTALDGTSFGA
+128 AINAIAANGTSFGA
-142 PTTRETEL
+142 PTTLETEL

-155 DAVPSIEKVR
+155 NAVPSIEQVR

-170 TEATMSAIRLA
+170 TEATMTAIRVA
-181 RGYTGRDKILKI
+181 RGYTGRDKIIKI

-231 LTVPFNDPD
+231 LTVPFNNAN
-240 AVREAIEANPD
+240 AVRETVEANPD

-264 MGIIPPRD
+264 MGIIPPQD
-272 GYLNQLREITEEH
+272 GYLDELREITEAH

-299 VAYGGAQSYYGV
+299 VAYGGAQSHYGV

-364 TTLKKLAESGVYEKL
+364 TTLKRLTEPGVYEQL
-379 ESSAAALADGL
+379 ESSAATLADGL
-390 AEATQRHGID
+390 AEATKKHGID
-400 TWHSRV
+400 AWHSRV

-425 RTADAERYQQYF
+425 RTADTERFQQYF
-437 WGLVERGI
+437 WGLVERGV

-456 VSLVHAE
+456 VSLVHSE
-463 EDINATVQVA
+463 DDINKTVQAA
-473 TQVLANLS
+473 TQVLANL

>member
-1 MAVSHQK
+1 M
-8 NSRQQSAVSSQK
+8 
-20 EDSCLSGTSLLKA
+20 EC
-33 DNREPTAIPAD
+33 
-44 SHRKFGG
+44 
-51 NALESSKSLAAWQ
+51 SKSLSEWN
-64 KSQRF
+64 KSQKI

-81 SKVGG
+81 SKVGE
-86 HPRFIERGEGSKIYD
+86 HPRFIDHASGCKIFD
-101 IDGNEYI
+101 VDGNEYI

-117 VLGHAHPSVVE
+117 ILGHAHPVVVQ
-128 AIRSTALDGTSFGA
+128 ALVDVAFRGTSFGA
-142 PTTRETEL
+142 PTPLETEL
-150 AEIIV
+150 AQIIV
-155 DAVPSIEKVR
+155 DAVPSIDKVR

-201 DYLLAKAGSGVA
+201 DYLLAKAGSGLA

-223 PEDFARNT
+223 PEDIARNT
-231 LTVPFNDPD
+231 LTVPFNNAD
-240 AVREAIEANPD
+240 AVKATIEANSD

-264 MGIIPPRD
+264 MGIIPPND
-272 GYLNQLREITEEH
+272 GYLNELREITEQH
-285 GIVLIFD
+285 GVVLIFD

-299 VAYGGAQSYYGV
+299 VAYGGAQSYYNV

-325 LPVGAYGGKQDIMRC
+325 LPVGAYGGKNEIMKC

-364 TTLKKLAESGVYEKL
+364 TTLNLLSEPGVYHKL
-379 ESSAAALADGL
+379 ETKADTLAAGL
-390 AEATQRHGID
+390 AEATKKNGIAAY
-400 TWHSRV
+400 HSRV
-406 GSMLMLYFTPETVT
+406 GSMLMLYFTSEAVT

-425 RTADAERYQQYF
+425 RTADTDRFRDYF
-437 WGLVERGI
+437 WGLLKKGI
-445 YVAPSQFEAGF
+445 YIAPSQFEAGF
-456 VSLVHAE
+456 VSLVHSD
-463 EDINATVQVA
+463 EDIQDTIAAASEVI
-473 TQVLANLS
+473 SHI